1 MLKWLFLGGFGLLLA
16 GTWGALMLPS
26 SGGYGYAGYNGW
38 QNHASFWYFG
48 GADAYHSTSVR
59 GAGQRNSGRG
69 GK

>member
-1 MLKWLFLGGFGLLLA
+1 MLRAVLAGGFGLLLA
-16 GTWGALMLPS
+16 GAWAALMFPS
-26 SGGYGYAGYNGW
+26 MRGYGYAGYNGW

-48 GADAYHSTSVR
+48 GTDTFHSTTVR